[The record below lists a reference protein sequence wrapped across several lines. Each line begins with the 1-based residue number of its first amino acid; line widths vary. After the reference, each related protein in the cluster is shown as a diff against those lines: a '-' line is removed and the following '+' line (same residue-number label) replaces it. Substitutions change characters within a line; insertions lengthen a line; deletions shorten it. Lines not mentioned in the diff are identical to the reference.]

1 MMGYSSRQLLTTI
14 VVALPAI
21 YFSIPN
27 HKSVAE
33 TICHFIPIPTLTG
46 RYKTALTCHPLD
58 DGTTTYPLH
67 IFAHG
72 DFMGGSI
79 AIRRYKPHLQ
89 ELASFGFVVVA
100 FASCP
105 IDHVCHNGQSYIVE
119 ALKTIAYLEEHHP
132 IDGVPIDLNLPYSA
146 SGHSTGGRT
155 ALMLAAARDSVEYLK
170 SPAIDF
176 INLTARDRRIL
187 HKIVAVVGDHPD
199 PMYDSYFN
207 PDVSHYNITQ
217 TPTMIITGTRDMFP
231 VGEPVY
237 SAWGNFVF
245 MPRLTNRV
253 FLNIEGATHNGPV
266 LSHTETKYVAYFS
279 QFHVLGNETAGAM
292 IYGSDN
298 AVEGSLLNMWKRG
311 EVVASAGARNN
322 GGVSGEVGFLAC
334 GGKSGDVPAQFGQ
347 YCDSG
352 MIGVDGVDGVDV
364 ELQRILIV
372 GEREGRV
379 ILLGCG
385 ILVAVLCLIWLGMRQ
400 RLRIYTAGYTQLV

>member
-14 VVALPAI
+14 VVALAAI

-27 HKSVAE
+27 HEFVVE
-33 TICHFIPIPTLTG
+33 TTCHFIPIPTLTG

-79 AIRRYKPHLQ
+79 AIRMYKPHLQ

-119 ALKTIAYLEEHHP
+119 ALKTIAYLEENHP
-132 IDGVPIDLNLPYSA
+132 IDDVPIDLNLPYSA

-155 ALMLAAARDSVEYLK
+155 VLMLAAARDSVEYLQ
-170 SPAIDF
+170 SPDIDF
-176 INLTARDRRIL
+176 IDLTARDRRIL
-187 HKIVAVVGDHPD
+187 NKIVAVVGDHPD
-199 PMYDSYFN
+199 PMYESFYN

-231 VGEPVY
+231 VGERVY

-253 FLNIEGATHNGPV
+253 FLNIEGATHNGPI

-279 QFHVLGNETAGAM
+279 QFHVMGNETAGAM
-292 IYGSDN
+292 IYGSDD
-298 AVEGSLLNMWKRG
+298 AVEGSLMNLWKRG
-311 EVVASAGARNN
+311 ELVASAGARNN
-322 GGVSGEVGFLAC
+322 GGARGEVGFLAC
-334 GGKSGDVPAQFGQ
+334 GGKSGDVPVHFGQ
-347 YCDSG
+347 YCDFG
-352 MIGVDGVDGVDV
+352 MGGVDV
-364 ELQRILIV
+364 DLQRISTV

-385 ILVAVLCLIWLGMRQ
+385 AMVAVLCLILLGMRQ
-400 RLRIYTAGYTQLV
+400 RMRKYTARSMK